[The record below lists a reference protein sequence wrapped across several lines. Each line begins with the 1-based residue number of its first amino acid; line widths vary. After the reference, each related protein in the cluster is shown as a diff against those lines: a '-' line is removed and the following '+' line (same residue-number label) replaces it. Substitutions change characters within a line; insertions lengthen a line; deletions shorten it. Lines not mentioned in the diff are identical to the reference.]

1 MPFKIK
7 QASPASRK
15 QKEVAVDH
23 SIKCVRTKKRKQVP
37 SASCESSICSI
48 TVTFAT
54 LYLSKHSDVEQVYI
68 MLKDC
73 RACTNCTPNIPSA
86 VLCDI
91 WLSKYTE
98 QEHALMP
105 IKLLV
110 F

>member
-1 MPFKIK
+1 MLHNSKFLDVVFK
-7 QASPASRK
+7 Q
-15 QKEVAVDH
+15 
-23 SIKCVRTKKRKQVP
+23 T
-37 SASCESSICSI
+37 
-48 TVTFAT
+48 
-54 LYLSKHSDVEQVYI
+54 YSDVEQLYI

-73 RACTNCTPNIPSA
+73 RACTNCTPNILSA

-98 QEHALMP
+98 QEHALMS

>member
-73 RACTNCTPNIPSA
+73 RACTNCTPNIFQRFCAIFGS
-86 VLCDI
+86 VNIQSRNTHLC
-91 WLSKYTE
+91 
-98 QEHALMP
+98 Q
-105 IKLLV
+105 
-110 F
+110 